1 MSMITSGS
9 LPVVDWMLYT
19 LVISGVI
26 IFAALAAHDAQRA
39 ANRPLR
45 WIWIASIAAITA
57 LSIAAPFRDR
67 DNAVR
72 GNAGRVPLER
82 RELVLPAGAE
92 DASYD
97 WVIKARDAASAP
109 LRLALERLQTMI
121 GPLPAPFHQTVTI
134 AWLTASAAI
143 GLVFLVAYRRTVRRV
158 RYMPRDEIAGVSVR
172 VAEGIGPAVIG
183 LVPPEIVVPAWLKSR
198 PINEQRMTVVHETE
212 HIRAADPWL
221 LAVACTAV
229 ALMPWNPALWYALS
243 RLRLA
248 VEIDC
253 DRRVLRAGVSS
264 ANYGALLIELSAL
277 RRPLPAAMPAFPGT
291 ASHLERRLL
300 AMTERSLSFRS
311 SRRIAGALVAALV
324 LITACESK
332 LPTSAEVEAMDVAA
346 VERQARTLGMLDS
359 VRVRYTVDGVVVAP
373 AEVREL
379 SAARIATVDVV
390 KDRERRMDEV
400 RIRTRAVVPSDS
412 SIGQEAMGRVRLRA
426 DQSNPAKAFEGLLII
441 DEVVVPTSLLAELDR
456 DQIESVEVLKGSAAT
471 SKYSDPRAAYGVIR
485 VTTRR

>member
-19 LVISGVI
+19 IVISGAI
-26 IFAALAAHDAQRA
+26 ILAALAAHDAQRA

-45 WIWIASIAAITA
+45 YVWIASIAAISA

-67 DNAVR
+67 DNAVG
-72 GNAGRVPLER
+72 GNARRVPPER
-82 RELVLPAGAE
+82 RELALPPRAE
-92 DASYD
+92 DAASD
-97 WVIKARDAASAP
+97 WMVKARDAASAP
-109 LRLALERLQTMI
+109 LRLTLERLQTMI
-121 GPLPAPFHQTVTI
+121 GPLPAPIHQTVTI
-134 AWLTASAAI
+134 AWLTASIAI
-143 GLVFLVAYRRTVRRV
+143 GLLFLVGYHRTVRRV
-158 RYMPRDEIAGVSVR
+158 RYMSRDEIAGVSVR
-172 VAEGIGPAVIG
+172 IAEGIGPAVIG

-198 PINEQRMTVVHETE
+198 PIYEQRMTVVHESE

-221 LAVACTAV
+221 LAVACAAV
-229 ALMPWNPALWYALS
+229 AVMPWNPALWYALS

-253 DRRVLRAGVSS
+253 DRRVLSGGVPS

-277 RRPLPAAMPAFPGT
+277 RRPLPATMPAFPGT

-311 SRRIAGALVAALV
+311 FRRNSGVLVAALV

-359 VRVRYTVDGVVVAP
+359 VRVRYTVDGVVVTP
-373 AEVREL
+373 ADVREL

-400 RIRTRAVVPSDS
+400 RIRTRAVAAGDS
-412 SIGQEAMGRVRLRA
+412 SLGQEAAARIRLHA
-426 DQSNPAKAFEGLLII
+426 DQSNPTKAFEGLLLI
-441 DEVVVPTSLLAELDR
+441 DDVVVQTSRLQELDR
-456 DQIESVEVLKGSAAT
+456 DRIESVEVLKGSAAT

-485 VTTRR
+485 VTTKR

>member
-1 MSMITSGS
+1 MNMISSGS

-19 LVISGVI
+19 IVISGVI
-26 IFAALAAHDAQRA
+26 ILAALAAHEAQRA
-39 ANRPLR
+39 AHKPVR
-45 WIWIASIAAITA
+45 WVWIASIAATSA
-57 LSIAAPFRDR
+57 LSIAAPLRGR
-67 DNAVR
+67 DNAAN
-72 GNAGRVPLER
+72 GNAGIVPLER
-82 RELVLPAGAE
+82 RAVARTSGTE
-92 DASYD
+92 DAAYA

-109 LRLALERLQTMI
+109 LRLALGRLQTMI
-121 GPLPAPFHQTVTI
+121 GTLPAPVHQTAAI
-134 AWLTASAAI
+134 AWLTASAGI
-143 GLVFLVAYRRTVRRV
+143 GLLFLIVYRRTVRRV
-158 RYMPRDEIAGVSVR
+158 RCLPRDEIAGVSVR
-172 VAEGIGPAVIG
+172 VANDVGPAVIG
-183 LVPPEIVVPAWLKSR
+183 LVPPEIVVPVWLKSR
-198 PINEQRMTVVHETE
+198 PVHEQRMTIAHESE

-221 LAVACTAV
+221 LAVTCVAV

-253 DRRVLRAGVSS
+253 DRRVLSAGVPS

-300 AMTERSLSFRS
+300 AMTERSVSFRS
-311 SRRIAGALVAALV
+311 SRRIAGVFVAALV

-332 LPTSAEVEAMDVAA
+332 LPTSAEVEAMDVEA

-373 AEVREL
+373 ADVRKL

-400 RIRTRAVVPSDS
+400 RIRTRAVAARDS
-412 SIGQEAMGRVRLRA
+412 SFGQEAVARVRLHG
-426 DQSNPAKAFEGLLII
+426 DQSNPTKAFEGLLIV
-441 DEVVVPTSLLAELDR
+441 DEVVVPTSRLADLDR
-456 DQIESVEVLKGSAAT
+456 DRIESVEVLKGSAAT
-471 SKYSDPRAAYGVIR
+471 TRYRDSRAAYGVIR
-485 VTTRR
+485 VTTKR